1 MTPEARAYWMLL
13 TDDKAR
19 LAFERQDRFEK
30 AEVVAKWLKE
40 EAKK

>member
-1 MTPEARAYWMLL
+1 MTL

-19 LAFERQDRFEK
+19 LAFEKLDRFQK

-40 EAKK
+40 ETKK